1 VSGTLSVRP
10 QLLVLPLFVL
20 SGWLIAGRTEHLRRT
35 WFLPAIVVVW
45 ANLHGSFVLVLLMLV
60 TALVDDLVTRRSTLR
75 ILSLV
80 ILACVVAPVVSPF
93 GAGTYRY
100 VWEIATSPVIRDV
113 VDEWQPLWAQFPA
126 WLAFL
131 VANVLA
137 IVVALRYRGRAP
149 TIEESLTLI
158 LFTGLAIW
166 SGRNIVWWMLAVPPV
181 MGGLLRGWQPSGAP
195 VGRLGVVVGTTL
207 AILLAVGG
215 IRVATTRP
223 AEALLAEAPTGIT
236 QALASVTSD
245 GTRVWDGRWG
255 SWFEFSVPSARMFV
269 DPRVELFPDQVWDD
283 FFRVANADRG
293 WQGTLDRWDV
303 DVVVASEDRDPAL
316 IAAIAND
323 PGWRPAYRDGEGA
336 VFVRT

>member
-1 VSGTLSVRP
+1 VLRTDPFTFTMGGQPWLNQQWGAAVAFASVFRSFGWAGMVFLRALFVSIAVGATYGRTRRRNGDPLVSGCLTLGAFAVAATVSGTLTVRP

-80 ILACVVAPVVSPF
+80 MLACVVAPVVSPF

-113 VDEWQPLWAQFPA
+113 VVEWHPLWAQFPA

-149 TIEESLTLI
+149 TIEERLTLI

-255 SWFEFSVPSARMFV
+255 
-269 DPRVELFPDQVWDD
+269 
-283 FFRVANADRG
+283 
-293 WQGTLDRWDV
+293 
-303 DVVVASEDRDPAL
+303 
-316 IAAIAND
+316 
-323 PGWRPAYRDGEGA
+323 
-336 VFVRT
+336 